1 MSGFIA
7 SILLTSAFLLLAF
20 SLTAA
25 RSENPPDW
33 LVTDFTGEVISLA
46 IVGTLAFGIGY
57 LLHFLATFTTQ
68 AMLPLQTAAVLAA
81 PLLSWLLWRRLQG
94 WARVANALT
103 ESAKVLTLPTGQDPG
118 STPTR
123 PTRPRGGW
131 RKAA

>member
-33 LVTDFTGEVISLA
+33 LVTDFTGEAVSLA
-46 IVGTLAFGIGY
+46 IVGTLFFGIGY
-57 LLHFLATFTTQ
+57 LLHFVATITIQ
-68 AMLPLQTAAVLAA
+68 ALLPLQAAALLST
-81 PLLSWLLWRRLQG
+81 PLLSWLLWHRLQR
-94 WARVANALT
+94 WNRVSTLLT
-103 ESAKVLTLPTGQDPG
+103 ESARVLTLPAGQDPG

-123 PTRPRGGW
+123 PLRPRGGW